1 MAADIGAHNIIDSD
15 SAVREPLQHAG
26 HHLHLPQTWNHS
38 SAASQGC
45 ARAPCPAAQGWQPL
59 DCLHHVQ
66 MKLNA
71 NQRHPDITSH
81 THFHNPNLKPQTPN
95 PKPQAPSPERAQMKR
110 SASKRHLDITF
121 HGSKDHLDPE
131 IHEYRVFINPSMSDV
146 VATTTAEAL
155 AMGKWVIVH
164 DLPSN
169 QFFSS
174 FSNCLTYK
182 CALFGDTSGLN
193 P

>member
-1 MAADIGAHNIIDSD
+1 
-15 SAVREPLQHAG
+15 
-26 HHLHLPQTWNHS
+26 
-38 SAASQGC
+38 
-45 ARAPCPAAQGWQPL
+45 
-59 DCLHHVQ
+59 
-66 MKLNA
+66 
-71 NQRHPDITSH
+71 
-81 THFHNPNLKPQTPN
+81 
-95 PKPQAPSPERAQMKR
+95 MKR
-110 SASKRHLDITF
+110 SATKRHLDITF

-182 CALFGDTSGLN
+182 CAPVSRPHTLVARPEPLTPKALAVGKWVIVHDRPSSQFFSSFSNCLTYKCALNPKPRSADVVHFRPGLN
-193 P
+193 PGVSCMCLRSRSACCSGRLAQDLSMDLCACCLPNPQTPNPKP

>member
-1 MAADIGAHNIIDSD
+1 M
-15 SAVREPLQHAG
+15 
-26 HHLHLPQTWNHS
+26 
-38 SAASQGC
+38 
-45 ARAPCPAAQGWQPL
+45 
-59 DCLHHVQ
+59 
-66 MKLNA
+66 
-71 NQRHPDITSH
+71 
-81 THFHNPNLKPQTPN
+81 
-95 PKPQAPSPERAQMKR
+95 RAQMKR
-110 SASKRHLDITF
+110 SATKRHLDITF

-182 CALFGDTSGLN
+182 CAPVSRPHTLLARPEPLTPKALAVGKWVIVHDRPSNQFFSSFSNCLTYKCALTPGAPVCRSRTLSAWPESRCELHVPALPLSLLFRQACTGPAWSR
-193 P
+193 